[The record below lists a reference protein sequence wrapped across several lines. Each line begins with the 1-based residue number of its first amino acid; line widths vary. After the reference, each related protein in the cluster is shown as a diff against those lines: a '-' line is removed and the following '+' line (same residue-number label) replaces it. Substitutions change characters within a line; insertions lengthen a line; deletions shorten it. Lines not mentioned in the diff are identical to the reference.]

1 MNVPLASASQRGG
14 FEAIWLATESKL
26 TCPVARLSLGARAN
40 GEDPRFDPLVAAAT
54 AVLCVSEGRLLRER

>member
-1 MNVPLASASQRGG
+1 MSRWPRQARGEVSRRYG
-14 FEAIWLATESKL
+14 W
-26 TCPVARLSLGARAN
+26 RLSRNLPVLSLAYRWGARAN